1 METIPPVGPHHPLI
15 GSGHSAKLGTMS
27 ARKKIKKSMA
37 RTDQAVPFDDEVRPA
52 QKETLRRKV
61 YEKELA
67 RLQLELVKAQ
77 SWIKHTGSRI
87 VVIFEGRDGAGKG
100 GTIKRVQERLNPRG
114 CRVVALPTPTEREK
128 TQWYFQRYVQ
138 HLPAAGEIV
147 LFDRSWYNRAGVE
160 KVLGFCTEEEHREF
174 LRSCPEFERMLIRSG
189 IRIVKYWFMVSFNE
203 QRERFE
209 DRINEREKR
218 WKLSPIDLEARRRWH
233 DYSRARDEMFAV
245 TDIEEAPWYIVRSD
259 EKRRARLN
267 CISHLLSLGFY
278 EDVPPKRVELPE
290 RDESNSYTGS
300 SIGEQTFVPEI
311 Y

>member
-1 METIPPVGPHHPLI
+1 
-15 GSGHSAKLGTMS
+15 
-27 ARKKIKKSMA
+27 MA